1 MIKWQHNRCEW
12 SYENADYIAET
23 DFAVRRRVGATAMTV
38 YLDNGATSYP
48 KPECVPLA
56 MAAYMREN
64 GASPG
69 RGNYERAQDA
79 DNLVYQTRKA
89 LCKLLGARSPSEIIF
104 TANATES
111 LNMALKGYLKR
122 GDRVLTT
129 SYEHNAMWRPLKNLE
144 TERQAVIERIPSTP
158 EGRTDL
164 RWLRDNLSGA
174 KLVAVA
180 HGSNVIGCV
189 TPLEDVVS
197 IAHEQ
202 NVPVLTDAAQTAG
215 VYPIDVS
222 RVPVDMLAFTG
233 HKGLLGPT
241 GTGGL
246 YLRKDLKLDTL
257 KEGGTG
263 GMSSSPYPPDDPPD
277 RYEAGTM
284 NILGLAGLNAAV
296 LFLLEK
302 GVENIRSHEISLTRL
317 LIDGLS
323 SVPGL
328 VYYGPASAQDR
339 LGLVSFNL
347 EGRDPNEVALKLDED
362 SGIMVRS
369 GLHCAPQAHRLL
381 GTGNIGA
388 VRVSLG
394 YFNQKEDIER
404 LVDALRKC

>member
-1 MIKWQHNRCEW
+1 
-12 SYENADYIAET
+12 
-23 DFAVRRRVGATAMTV
+23 
-38 YLDNGATSYP
+38 
-48 KPECVPLA
+48 
-56 MAAYMREN
+56 MREN

-69 RGNYERAQDA
+69 RGNYARAQDA
-79 DNLVYQTRKA
+79 DSLVYQTRKA
-89 LCKLLGARSPSEIIF
+89 LCKLLGAKHPSEIIF

-144 TERQAVIERIPSTP
+144 TERQAAVEQIPSTP
-158 EGRTDL
+158 EGRMDL
-164 RWLRDNLSGA
+164 QWLRGNINGA
-174 KLVAVA
+174 SLVAVA

-189 TPLEDVVS
+189 TPIEEIVA

-246 YLRKDLKLDTL
+246 YLRKGLKLDTL

-263 GMSSSPYPPDDPPD
+263 GMSSSPYPPEDPPD

-284 NILGLAGLNAAV
+284 NIIGLAGLNAAV

-302 GVENIRSHEISLTRL
+302 GVENIRSHEINLTRL
-317 LIDGLS
+317 LLDGLS

-347 EGRDPNEVALKLDED
+347 EGRDPNKVALKLDED

-381 GTGNIGA
+381 GTGNTGA

-394 YFNQKEDIER
+394 YFNQKEDIEC
-404 LVDALRKC
+404 LVEALKKC